1 MSYGYLR
8 ALFVCVSGFSFL
20 GFSCVLFLLH
30 LSLRQNLVQP
40 ATVQLIINYQ
50 ENHCINAIL
59 VQIQKRWPFYTT
71 VSPARS

>member
-8 ALFVCVSGFSFL
+8 ALFVCVSGFSFLGFVFWIL

-40 ATVQLIINYQ
+40 ATVQLIIKLPGKSLHQ
-50 ENHCINAIL
+50 
-59 VQIQKRWPFYTT
+59 
-71 VSPARS
+71 